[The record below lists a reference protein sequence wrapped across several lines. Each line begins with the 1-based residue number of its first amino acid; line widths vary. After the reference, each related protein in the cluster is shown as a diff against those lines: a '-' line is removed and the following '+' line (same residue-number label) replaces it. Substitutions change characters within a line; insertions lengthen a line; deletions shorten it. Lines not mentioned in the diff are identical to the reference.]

1 METATYLIFVIGVMG
16 ALDIAFFH
24 SLSHGIR
31 SHPDSFAELITHS
44 LRGPT
49 YAALFVLI
57 PNFQMHGLFAW
68 GLIFLFVFDIGI
80 SICDFWLE
88 QESRCFFGG
97 LPSGEYVL
105 HILISMVFG
114 AFVMSCIGSLLRW
127 AHFSTEFVYSP
138 ADVPWALRLILLI
151 MSGLVLISGAQDGLA
166 AWRLRSQD
174 ARSHGPE

>member
-1 METATYLIFVIGVMG
+1 MELATYLIFVLGVMG

-24 SLSHGIR
+24 SISHGIR

-57 PNFQMHGLFAW
+57 PNFQMHGIFAG
-68 GLIFLFVFDIGI
+68 GLLLLFLFDVGI

-88 QESRCFFGG
+88 QESRRFFGG

-114 AFVMSCIGSLLRW
+114 AFVLSAVVPITQWIDQPTKLEPSVKWVTHYSL
-127 AHFSTEFVYSP
+127 
-138 ADVPWALRLILLI
+138 
-151 MSGLVLISGAQDGLA
+151 
-166 AWRLRSQD
+166 
-174 ARSHGPE
+174 